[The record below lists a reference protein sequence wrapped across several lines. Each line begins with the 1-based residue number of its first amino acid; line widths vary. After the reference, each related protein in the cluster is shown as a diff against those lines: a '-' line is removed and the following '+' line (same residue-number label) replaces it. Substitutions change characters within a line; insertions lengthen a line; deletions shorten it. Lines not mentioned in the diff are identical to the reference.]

1 MRIAS
6 PLQRP
11 LWILVLAILGIIA
24 AQGTGQMIFARFG
37 YLLIVLL
44 ALTVVWAVYAVSGI
58 RIDRH
63 VITPRVVVGETIRE
77 RITITNL
84 WPVPRNMIEIVDDSA
99 LPERMVGVVIDL
111 SARQERQRLWRSRAV
126 IRGVYTLG
134 PTVVVGSDPFGLFR
148 IERRF
153 VANDEVVVHPR
164 PRQVRLSAIGRS
176 VMTGQ
181 RTSGRQT
188 SDDAPLVVSVREYR
202 PGDSFQRV
210 HWRSTAKRGQLMI
223 KEGVNEPG
231 VSAWIVLDANAA
243 VQEWR
248 GLNFMPGSMPVP
260 DSTEEYA
267 VASAASVTQQWI
279 TQGHAVG
286 FVAHG
291 LTTIDIAPHRGL
303 AQRLAVF
310 DGLAAL
316 RCGGNTS
323 LTEVLALH
331 RFAVGNSLCVITS
344 DTNITWVNAVAMLK
358 LQGVDVFVVL
368 IDPLEFGGRRDMQ
381 AVRNA
386 LTQANI
392 DYNRA
397 SFVQ

>member
-6 PLQRP
+6 SLQRP
-11 LWILVLAILGIIA
+11 LWILVLAVLGIIA

-37 YLLIVLL
+37 YLLMALLGITVLW
-44 ALTVVWAVYAVSGI
+44 ALYAVSGI
-58 RIDRH
+58 RIERH
-63 VITPRVVVGETIRE
+63 VLTPRVVVGDTIRE
-77 RITITNL
+77 RITIINL
-84 WPVPRNMIEIVDDSA
+84 WPVPRNMVEVIDDSA
-99 LPERMVGVVIDL
+99 LPERMAGVVLDL
-111 SARQERQRLWRSRAV
+111 GVRQERQRVWRSRAV
-126 IRGVYTLG
+126 IRGVYSLG
-134 PTVVVGSDPFGLFR
+134 PTLVVGSDPFGLFR

-153 VANDEVVVHPR
+153 VAQDRVLVHPR

-181 RTSGRQT
+181 RTSGRRI

-202 PGDSFQRV
+202 PGDSVQRV

-231 VSAWIVLDANAA
+231 VSAWIVIDANVA

-248 GLNFMPGSMPVP
+248 GLSFMPGSMPIP

-267 VASAASVTQQWI
+267 VAAAASVAQQWI
-279 TQGHAVG
+279 AQGHAVG
-286 FVAHG
+286 LVAHG
-291 LTTIDIAPHRGL
+291 LVPIDMQPQRGL
-303 AQRLAVF
+303 TQRLALF

-316 RCGGNTS
+316 RCGGNTP
-323 LTEVLALH
+323 LTEVCGLH
-331 RFAVGNSLCVITS
+331 RFSAGHTVCVITS
-344 DTNITWVNAVAMLK
+344 DTDPTWINAVAMLK
-358 LQGVDVFVVL
+358 IQGVDVFVML
-368 IDPLEFGGRRDMQ
+368 IEPLQFGGRRDMQ
-381 AVRNA
+381 SVRDA
-386 LTQANI
+386 LARVNI

>member
-6 PLQRP
+6 NLQRP
-11 LWILVLAILGIIA
+11 LWILVLAVLGIIA
-24 AQGTGQMIFARFG
+24 AQGTGQMIFARLG

-44 ALTVVWAVYAVSGI
+44 AMTILWAVYAVSGI

-63 VITPRVVVGETIRE
+63 VLTPRVVVGDAIRE
-77 RITITNL
+77 RITIVNQ
-84 WPVPRNMIEIVDDSA
+84 WPVPRSMVEVIDDSA
-99 LPERMVGVVIDL
+99 LPERMTGVVLDL
-111 SARQERQRLWRSRAV
+111 GARQERQRVWRSRAV

-153 VANDEVVVHPR
+153 VARDRVLVHPR

-181 RTSGRQT
+181 RTSGRRT

-202 PGDSFQRV
+202 PGDSVQRV

-223 KEGVNEPG
+223 KESVNEPG
-231 VSAWIVLDANAA
+231 VSAWILIDANVA

-248 GLNFMPGSMPVP
+248 GLSFMPGSMPIP

-267 VASAASVTQQWI
+267 VAAAASIAQQWLA
-279 TQGHAVG
+279 QGHAVG
-286 FVAHG
+286 LVAHG
-291 LTTIDIAPHRGL
+291 LAHLDIKPQRGL
-303 AQRLAVF
+303 AQRLAIF

-316 RCGGNTS
+316 RCGGNMP
-323 LTEVLALH
+323 LQQVFGHH
-331 RFAVGNSLCVITS
+331 RFYAGNTVCVITS
-344 DTNITWVNAVAMLK
+344 DTDPAWVSTAVMLK
-358 LQGVDVFVVL
+358 LQGVDVFVML
-368 IDPLEFGGRRDMQ
+368 IEPLQFGGRRDMQ

-386 LTQANI
+386 LAQANI

>member
-11 LWILVLAILGIIA
+11 LWILALAVLGIIA

-44 ALTVVWAVYAVSGI
+44 VGCIAWAVYAVRGI
-58 RIDRH
+58 RIDRQI
-63 VITPRVVVGETIRE
+63 ITPRVVVGDTIRE
-77 RITITNL
+77 RITITNH
-84 WPVPRNMIEIVDDSA
+84 WPVPRSMVEVIDDSA
-99 LPERMVGVVIDL
+99 LPERMVGVVLDL
-111 SARQERQRLWRSRAV
+111 GARQERQRVWRSRAV

-153 VANDEVVVHPR
+153 LAQDRVVVHPL
-164 PRQVRLSAIGRS
+164 PRQVRMSAIGRS

-181 RTSGRQT
+181 RTSGRRA

-231 VSAWIVLDANAA
+231 VSAWVVIDANAT

-248 GLNFMPGSMPVP
+248 GLHFMPGSMPIP

-267 VASAASVTQQWI
+267 VSAAASVAQQWL

-286 FVAHG
+286 LVAHG
-291 LTTIDIAPHRGL
+291 LAQLDIPPQRGL
-303 AQRLAVF
+303 AQRLALF

-316 RCGGNTS
+316 RSGGNMP
-323 LTEVLALH
+323 LHEVFAQH
-331 RFAVGNSLCVITS
+331 RFYAGHTVCVITS
-344 DTNITWVNAVAMLK
+344 DTDTAWVSAVATMK
-358 LQGVDVFVVL
+358 LQGIDVFVML
-368 IDPLEFGGRRDMQ
+368 IEPLQFGGRRDMQ

>member
-1 MRIAS
+1 MRIVS

-11 LWILVLAILGIIA
+11 LWILALALLGIIA
-24 AQGTGQMIFARFG
+24 AQGTGQMIFARLG
-37 YLLIVLL
+37 YLLMVLL
-44 ALTVVWAVYAVSGI
+44 GMTVLWALYAVSGI
-58 RIDRH
+58 RIERD
-63 VITPRVVVGETIRE
+63 VLTPRVVVGDTIRE

-84 WPVPRNMIEIVDDSA
+84 WPVPRSMVEVIDDSA
-99 LPERMVGVVIDL
+99 LPERMIGVVLDVG
-111 SARQERQRLWRSRAV
+111 ARQARQRVWRSRAV
-126 IRGVYTLG
+126 IRGVYALG

-153 VANDEVVVHPR
+153 VAHDRVLVHPR

-181 RTSGRQT
+181 RTSGRRT

-210 HWRSTAKRGQLMI
+210 HWRSTAKRGQLML
-223 KEGVNEPG
+223 KESVNEPG
-231 VSAWIVLDANAA
+231 VSAWIVIDANAA

-248 GLNFMPGSMPVP
+248 GLSFMPGSMPIP

-267 VASAASVTQQWI
+267 VAAAASVAQQW
-279 TQGHAVG
+279 TAQGHAVG
-286 FVAHG
+286 LVSHG
-291 LTTIDIAPHRGL
+291 LATLDIAPQRGL
-303 AQRLAVF
+303 AQRLALF

-316 RCGGNTS
+316 RCGGNMP
-323 LTEVLALH
+323 LTEVLGIHQFSA
-331 RFAVGNSLCVITS
+331 GNSLCVITS
-344 DTNITWVNAVAMLK
+344 DTDLSWVNAVAMLK
-358 LQGVDVFVVL
+358 LQGVDVFVML
-368 IDPLEFGGRRDMQ
+368 IEPLQFGGRRDMQ

-386 LTQANI
+386 LMQANI

>member
-11 LWILVLAILGIIA
+11 LWILALALLGIIA
-24 AQGTGQMIFARFG
+24 AQGTGQMIFARLG
-37 YLLIVLL
+37 YLLMVLL
-44 ALTVVWAVYAVSGI
+44 GMTVLWALYAVSGI
-58 RIDRH
+58 RIERD
-63 VITPRVVVGETIRE
+63 VLTPRVVVGDTIRE

-84 WPVPRNMIEIVDDSA
+84 WPVPRSMVEVIDDSA
-99 LPERMVGVVIDL
+99 LPERMIGVVLDVG
-111 SARQERQRLWRSRAV
+111 ARQARQRIWRSRAV
-126 IRGVYTLG
+126 IRGVYALG

-153 VANDEVVVHPR
+153 VAHDRVLVHPR

-176 VMTGQ
+176 VMIGQ
-181 RTSGRQT
+181 RTSGRRT

-210 HWRSTAKRGQLMI
+210 HWRSTAKRGQLML
-223 KEGVNEPG
+223 KESVNEPG
-231 VSAWIVLDANAA
+231 VSAWIVIDANAA

-248 GLNFMPGSMPVP
+248 GLSFMPGSMPIP

-267 VASAASVTQQWI
+267 VAAAASVAQQW
-279 TQGHAVG
+279 TAQGHAVG
-286 FVAHG
+286 LVSHG
-291 LTTIDIAPHRGL
+291 LATLDIAPQRGL
-303 AQRLAVF
+303 AQRLALF

-316 RCGGNTS
+316 RCGGNMP
-323 LTEVLALH
+323 LTEVLGIHQFSA
-331 RFAVGNSLCVITS
+331 GNSLCVITS
-344 DTNITWVNAVAMLK
+344 DTDLSWVNAVAMLK
-358 LQGVDVFVVL
+358 LQGVDVFVML
-368 IDPLEFGGRRDMQ
+368 IEPLQFGGRRDMQ

-386 LTQANI
+386 LMQANI

>member
-11 LWILVLAILGIIA
+11 LWILALAVLGIIA
-24 AQGTGQMIFARFG
+24 AQGTGQMIFARLG
-37 YLLIVLL
+37 YLLMVLL
-44 ALTVVWAVYAVSGI
+44 GMTVLWALYAVSGI
-58 RIDRH
+58 RIERD
-63 VITPRVVVGETIRE
+63 VLTPRVVVGDTIRE

-84 WPVPRNMIEIVDDSA
+84 WPVPRSMVEVIDDSA
-99 LPERMVGVVIDL
+99 LPERMIGVVLDVG
-111 SARQERQRLWRSRAV
+111 ARQARQRVWRSRAV
-126 IRGVYTLG
+126 IRGVYALG

-153 VANDEVVVHPR
+153 VAHDRVLVHPR

-181 RTSGRQT
+181 RTSGRRT

-210 HWRSTAKRGQLMI
+210 HWRSTAKRGQLML
-223 KEGVNEPG
+223 KESVNEPG
-231 VSAWIVLDANAA
+231 VSAWIVIDANAA

-248 GLNFMPGSMPVP
+248 GLSFMPGSMPIP

-267 VASAASVTQQWI
+267 VAAAASVAQQW
-279 TQGHAVG
+279 TAQGHAVG
-286 FVAHG
+286 LVAHG
-291 LTTIDIAPHRGL
+291 LATLDIAPQRGL
-303 AQRLAVF
+303 AQRLALF

-316 RCGGNTS
+316 RCGGNTP
-323 LTEVLALH
+323 LTEVLGTHQFSA
-331 RFAVGNSLCVITS
+331 GNSLCIITS
-344 DTNITWVNAVAMLK
+344 DTDSSWVNAVAMLK
-358 LQGVDVFVVL
+358 LQGVDVFVML
-368 IDPLEFGGRRDMQ
+368 IEPLQFGGRRDMQ

-386 LTQANI
+386 LMQANI

>member
-1 MRIAS
+1 MRIVS

-11 LWILVLAILGIIA
+11 LWILALALLGIIA
-24 AQGTGQMIFARFG
+24 AQGTGQMIFARLG
-37 YLLIVLL
+37 YLLMVLL
-44 ALTVVWAVYAVSGI
+44 GMTVLWALYAVSGI
-58 RIDRH
+58 RIERD
-63 VITPRVVVGETIRE
+63 VLTPRVVVGDTIRE

-84 WPVPRNMIEIVDDSA
+84 WPVPRSMVEVIDDSA
-99 LPERMVGVVIDL
+99 LPERMIGVVLDVG
-111 SARQERQRLWRSRAV
+111 ARQARQRVWRSRAV
-126 IRGVYTLG
+126 IRGVYALG

-153 VANDEVVVHPR
+153 VAHDRVLVHPR

-181 RTSGRQT
+181 RTSGRRT

-210 HWRSTAKRGQLMI
+210 HWRSTAKRGQLML
-223 KEGVNEPG
+223 KESVNEPG
-231 VSAWIVLDANAA
+231 VSAWIVIDANAA

-248 GLNFMPGSMPVP
+248 GLSFMPGSMPIP

-267 VASAASVTQQWI
+267 VAAAASVAQQW
-279 TQGHAVG
+279 TAQGHAVG
-286 FVAHG
+286 LVAHG
-291 LTTIDIAPHRGL
+291 LATLDIAPQRGL
-303 AQRLAVF
+303 AQRLALF

-316 RCGGNTS
+316 RCGGNMP
-323 LTEVLALH
+323 LTEVLGIHQFSAGH
-331 RFAVGNSLCVITS
+331 SLCVITS
-344 DTNITWVNAVAMLK
+344 DTDLSWVNAVAMLK
-358 LQGVDVFVVL
+358 LQGVDVFVML
-368 IDPLEFGGRRDMQ
+368 IEPLQFGGRRDMQ

-386 LTQANI
+386 LMQANI

>member
-11 LWILVLAILGIIA
+11 LWIFALAVLGIIA
-24 AQGTGQMIFARFG
+24 AQGTGQMIFARLG

-44 ALTVVWAVYAVSGI
+44 AMNLIWAVYSVSGI
-58 RIDRH
+58 RIERH
-63 VITPRVVVGETIRE
+63 VLTPRVVVGETIRE
-77 RITITNL
+77 RITITNR
-84 WPVPRNMIEIVDDSA
+84 WPVPRSMVEVIDDSA
-99 LPERMVGVVIDL
+99 LPERMVGVVLDL
-111 SARQERQRLWRSRAV
+111 GARQERQRVWRSRAV

-153 VANDEVVVHPR
+153 VAHDEVVVHPR
-164 PRQVRLSAIGRS
+164 PRPVRLSAIGRS

-181 RTSGRQT
+181 RTSGRRT

-223 KEGVNEPG
+223 KESVNEPG
-231 VSAWIVLDANAA
+231 VSAWIVIDANAA

-248 GLNFMPGSMPVP
+248 GLNFMPGSMPIP

-267 VASAASVTQQWI
+267 ISAAASVAQQWLA
-279 TQGHAVG
+279 QGHAVG
-286 FVAHG
+286 LVAHG
-291 LTTIDIAPHRGL
+291 LTQLDIPPQRGL
-303 AQRLAVF
+303 AQRLALF

-316 RCGGNTS
+316 RCGGNVP
-323 LTEVLALH
+323 LTEMFGLH
-331 RFAVGNSLCVITS
+331 RLYAGQTVCVITS
-344 DTNITWVNAVAMLK
+344 DTDPAWVSAVATLK
-358 LQGVDVFVVL
+358 LQGIDIFVVL
-368 IDPLEFGGRRDMQ
+368 IEPLQFGGRRDMH

-386 LTQANI
+386 LSLANI

>member
-6 PLQRP
+6 TLQRP

-44 ALTVVWAVYAVSGI
+44 GMTILWALYAVSGI
-58 RIDRH
+58 KIDRH
-63 VITPRVVVGETIRE
+63 VLTPRVIVGDTIRE

-84 WPVPRNMIEIVDDSA
+84 WRIPRNMVEVIDDSA
-99 LPERMVGVVIDL
+99 LPERMTGVVL
-111 SARQERQRLWRSRAV
+111 ELGVRQERQRVWRSRAV

-134 PTVVVGSDPFGLFR
+134 PTIVVGSDPFGLFR

-153 VANDEVVVHPR
+153 VAQDQVLVHPR
-164 PRQVRLSAIGRS
+164 PRQVRLAAIGRS

-181 RTSGRQT
+181 RTSGRRT

-231 VSAWIVLDANAA
+231 VSAWIIIDANAA

-248 GLNFMPGSMPVP
+248 GLSFMPGSMPVP

-267 VASAASVTQQWI
+267 VSAAASVSQQWI
-279 TQGHAVG
+279 AQGHSVG
-286 FVAHG
+286 LVAHG
-291 LTTIDIAPHRGL
+291 LTPLDIQPHRGL
-303 AQRLAVF
+303 TQRLALF

-316 RCGGNTS
+316 RCGGNTP
-323 LTEVLALH
+323 LAEVFGLH
-331 RFAVGNSLCVITS
+331 RFTAGHTVCVITS
-344 DTNITWVNAVAMLK
+344 DTDPHWVNVVAMMK
-358 LQGVDVFVVL
+358 IQGIDVFVML
-368 IDPLEFGGRRDMQ
+368 IEPLQFGGRRDMQ

-386 LTQANI
+386 LAQANI